1 MKRRGVS
8 KRQRNEAAFYC
19 ALMASSSLNQWP
31 LSDSEIVATSGIS
44 WGSARL
50 GRSAWRAV
58 VDLLN
63 PDDITD
69 NSLDAEA
76 ESLLRSG
83 WSLGDK
89 L

>member
-1 MKRRGVS
+1 MSGIS

-19 ALMASSSLNQWP
+19 ALMASSSMNQWP
-31 LSDSEIVATSGIS
+31 LGDSEMVATSGVS
-44 WGSARL
+44 WESVRL
-50 GRSAWRAV
+50 AKHAWEAV

-83 WSLGDK
+83 WSPGDEP
-89 L
+89 